1 MFICLKR
8 NFGFPGAYSGGLF
21 GGLIRGA
28 YSGSP
33 DFALNDISGAI
44 FWSIERALH
53 SKSLTFTMLSIF
65 SYFVIGF
72 ASKKEYA
79 IGAIFLH
86 FTPKWIFTL
95 KHYF

>member
-1 MFICLKR
+1 MSVSL
-8 NFGFPGAYSGGLF
+8 
-21 GGLIRGA
+21 GLIRGA

-44 FWSIERALH
+44 FWSIERALN

-79 IGAIFLH
+79 IGAIFFYILH
-86 FTPKWIFTL
+86 QNIYSETL
-95 KHYF
+95 FLIYITKKFHVFSR